1 MVRQRVKAMC
11 NPLYEVLQDG
21 EPVYATANLETA
33 KDAYFN
39 RVKEAESAR
48 VELVENVSNRPD
60 FNLKKLTHP
69 SRCKR
74 YERIMYYDPFEIAK

>member
-1 MVRQRVKAMC
+1 MARQGVEAMC
-11 NPLYEVLQDG
+11 SPLYEVLQDG

-33 KDAYFN
+33 KDVYFN
-39 RVKEAESAR
+39 RVKETELAR

-74 YERIMYYDPFEIAK
+74 YERIMYYDPFEITT

>member
-1 MVRQRVKAMC
+1 MC
-11 NPLYEVLQDG
+11 SPLYEVLQDG

-33 KDAYFN
+33 KDVYFN
-39 RVKEAESAR
+39 RVKESESAR
-48 VELVENVSNRPD
+48 VESVENVSYRPD

-74 YERIMYYDPFEIAK
+74 YERIMYYDPFEITG

>member
-1 MVRQRVKAMC
+1 MC

-33 KDAYFN
+33 KDVYFN
-39 RVKEAESAR
+39 RVKEAEFAR

-74 YERIMYYDPFEIAK
+74 YERIMYYDPFEITT

>member
-1 MVRQRVKAMC
+1 MC
-11 NPLYEVLQDG
+11 SPLYEVLQDG

-39 RVKEAESAR
+39 RVKETESTR

-74 YERIMYYDPFEIAK
+74 YERIMYHDPFEITK

>member
-1 MVRQRVKAMC
+1 MC

-21 EPVYATANLETA
+21 EPVYATANLEMA
-33 KDAYFN
+33 KDVYFN
-39 RVKEAESAR
+39 RVKETESAR

-74 YERIMYYDPFEIAK
+74 YERIMYYDPFEITR

>member
-1 MVRQRVKAMC
+1 MARQGVKAMC

-33 KDAYFN
+33 KDMYFN
-39 RVKEAESAR
+39 CVKEAELAR
-48 VELVENVSNRPD
+48 VELVENVANRPD

-69 SRCKR
+69 THCKR

>member
-1 MVRQRVKAMC
+1 MC
-11 NPLYEVLQDG
+11 SPLYEVMQDG

-39 RVKEAESAR
+39 CVKETESAR

-69 SRCKR
+69 SCCKR
-74 YERIMYYDPFEIAK
+74 YERIMYYDPFEITK

>member
-1 MVRQRVKAMC
+1 MC

-39 RVKEAESAR
+39 RVKETESAR
-48 VELVENVSNRPD
+48 VELVENVSSRPD

-74 YERIMYYDPFEIAK
+74 YERIMYYDPFEITE

>member
-1 MVRQRVKAMC
+1 MC
-11 NPLYEVLQDG
+11 NPLYEVLHDG

-39 RVKEAESAR
+39 CVKEDSEAR
-48 VELVENVSNRPD
+48 YELVENVSNRPD

-69 SRCKR
+69 THCKR
-74 YERIMYYDPFEIAK
+74 YERIMYYDPFEIAR

>member
-1 MVRQRVKAMC
+1 MC

-39 RVKEAESAR
+39 RVKEDSEAR

-60 FNLKKLTHP
+60 LT
-69 SRCKR
+69 SKN
-74 YERIMYYDPFEIAK
+74 

>member
-1 MVRQRVKAMC
+1 MC
-11 NPLYEVLQDG
+11 SPLYEVLQDG

-33 KDAYFN
+33 KDVYFN
-39 RVKEAESAR
+39 RVEETESAR

-74 YERIMYYDPFEIAK
+74 YERIMYYDPFEMTE